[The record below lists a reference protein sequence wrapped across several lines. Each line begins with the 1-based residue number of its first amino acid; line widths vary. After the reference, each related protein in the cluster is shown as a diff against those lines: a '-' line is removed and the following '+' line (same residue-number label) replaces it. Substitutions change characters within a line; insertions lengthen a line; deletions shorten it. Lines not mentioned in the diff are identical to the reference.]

1 MSNYERPGVYTSYEA
16 SGGLRGGS
24 GGGAVGLA
32 AAASGGKA
40 GEVKL
45 LTSYAEAVSAFG
57 GGNMVA
63 LVKLLLENGAPEVY
77 ACAVTDSDY
86 DTAFSALMGAAAV
99 RYMVCD
105 SRSAAVHA
113 KLSAAIAGAD
123 EQSKYRIGIV
133 ESGETA
139 RDKLVSAAAA
149 LNSERMVL
157 VSHHE
162 TDGVSGAVAAAVCGA
177 VAGESDPAVP
187 LGGAALSGLGEIGG
201 NFSDSDL
208 ELLLRGGVTA
218 LETVG
223 GAVSVVRGVTSRT
236 KTAGAAD
243 DTWHDLGTIL
253 IVDEVIPGIRDALRA
268 GFARAKNTA
277 QTRGAIRT
285 RVVIELESYQQREI
299 IDGYSDVRAE
309 ADESD
314 GSICAVSFCFGVAHG
329 LSRVELKANITI

>member
-32 AAASGGKA
+32 AAAESGSA
-40 GEVKL
+40 GEVKRV
-45 LTSYAEAVSAFG
+45 TSYAEALSLFG
-57 GGNMVA
+57 GGSLPA
-63 LVKLLLENGAPEVY
+63 LVKLLFENGAPEVY
-77 ACAVTDSDY
+77 ACAVAGGDY
-86 DTAFSALMGAAAV
+86 ETAFSALMGAEAV

-113 KLSAAIAGAD
+113 KLLSAIEAGG
-123 EQSKYRIGIV
+123 ELSKYRIGIV

-139 RDKLVSAAAA
+139 RDKLCAAAAA
-149 LNSERMVL
+149 LMSERMVL
-157 VSHHE
+157 LSHHE
-162 TDGVSGAVAAAVCGA
+162 TSGNAGSVAAAVCG
-177 VAGESDPAVP
+177 VLAGESDPAVP
-187 LGGAALSGLGEIGG
+187 LGGAVLRGLGAVGA

-218 LETVG
+218 LETLG
-223 GAVSVVRGVTSRT
+223 GKTGVVRGVTTRT
-236 KTAGAAD
+236 KTAGTAD
-243 DTWHDLGTIL
+243 DTWHDLSTIL

-268 GFARAKNTA
+268 DFARAKNTA

-285 RVVIELESYQQREI
+285 RVVIELERYQQREI

-309 ADESD
+309 ADEGD
-314 GSICAVSFCFGVAHG
+314 GSVCAVSFCFGVAHG
-329 LSRVELKANITI
+329 LSRVELTANITI

>member
-1 MSNYERPGVYTSYEA
+1 M
-16 SGGLRGGS
+16 
-24 GGGAVGLA
+24 
-32 AAASGGKA
+32 
-40 GEVKL
+40 
-45 LTSYAEAVSAFG
+45 
-57 GGNMVA
+57 
-63 LVKLLLENGAPEVY
+63 
-77 ACAVTDSDY
+77 
-86 DTAFSALMGAAAV
+86 
-99 RYMVCD
+99 
-105 SRSAAVHA
+105 
-113 KLSAAIAGAD
+113 
-123 EQSKYRIGIV
+123 
-133 ESGETA
+133 
-139 RDKLVSAAAA
+139 
-149 LNSERMVL
+149 
-157 VSHHE
+157 
-162 TDGVSGAVAAAVCGA
+162 
-177 VAGESDPAVP
+177 P

-223 GAVSVVRGVTSRT
+223 GAVSVVRGVTTRT

-285 RVVIELESYQQREI
+285 REVIELESYQQREV

>member
-1 MSNYERPGVYTSYEA
+1 MSKNERPGVYTSYEVSA
-16 SGGLRGGS
+16 GLRGS
-24 GGGAVGLA
+24 RSGGAVGLA
-32 AAASGGKA
+32 AAATGGKA

-57 GGNMVA
+57 GGNLAA
-63 LVKLLLENGAPEVY
+63 LVKTLFENGAPEIY
-77 ACAVTDSDY
+77 ACAVSEGDY
-86 DTAFSALMGAAAV
+86 ETAFSALMGAEAV

-105 SRSAAVHA
+105 SRAAAVHG
-113 KLSAAIAGAD
+113 KLLAAITDGG
-123 EQSKYRIGIV
+123 EQNKYRIGIA

-139 RDKLVSAAAA
+139 RDKLIAAAAA

-162 TDGVSGAVAAAVCGA
+162 AEGVPGSAAAAVCGA
-177 VAGESDPAVP
+177 IAGGSDPAVP
-187 LGGAALSGLGEIGG
+187 LGGAVLAGLGGIGA

-208 ELLLRGGVTA
+208 ELLLRGGVTV

-223 GAVSVVRGVTSRT
+223 GAISVVRGVTTRT
-236 KTAGAAD
+236 KTAGTAD
-243 DTWHDLGTIL
+243 DTWHDLNTIL
-253 IVDEVIPGIRDALRA
+253 IVDEVIPGIRDVLRA
-268 GFARAKNTA
+268 DFARAKNTA

-285 RVVIELESYQQREI
+285 RVVIELERYQQREI

-314 GSICAVSFCFGVAHG
+314 GSVCAVSFRFGAAHG